1 MSRHVHDLDESALAR
16 WPLPDPSGGKEQ
28 RGRVV
33 VVGGSRHTPGAVLLA
48 AEAAVRAGAGKPQV
62 ATVGSVSVAASVAL
76 PEAFVT
82 ALPETDEGEIAPGAA
97 EQVLEL
103 AADCD
108 AVLLGPG
115 LLSPER
121 ACAFLEQVVPHLECP
136 VVVDALG
143 MAFVTE
149 HPDGLAHLEGRAVLT
164 PNESEL
170 AVTLGRDGEKVH
182 EHLVDSCVEL
192 VDRTGATVVTG
203 GEQTVVAAPG
213 SDLAWSLTGGIPGLG
228 VAGSGDVK
236 AGVLLGLLG
245 RGLPPEGAAVWAV
258 ALHQAAGR
266 AVSEDLA
273 PVGFLAREV
282 LGYVPREMARL
293 AAPQDREPGR
303 VVGGRGPGAR
313 T

>member
-1 MSRHVHDLDESALAR
+1 VSRDVHELDDSALAR
-16 WPLPDPSGGKEQ
+16 WPLPDASGGKEQ

-62 ATVGSVSVAASVAL
+62 ATVGSVAVATSVAL

-82 ALPETDEGEIAPGAA
+82 ALPETDDGEIAPEAA
-97 EQVLEL
+97 EHVLEL

-115 LLSPER
+115 LLSPDS
-121 ACAFLEQVVPHLECP
+121 ACALLERVVPHLDCP

-149 HPDGLAHLEGRAVLT
+149 HPDGVAHLGGRAVLT

-170 AVTLGRDGEKVH
+170 AQTLGWDADDVH
-182 EHLVDSCVEL
+182 DRLVEACVEL
-192 VDRTGATVVTG
+192 VERSGATVVTG
-203 GEQTVVAAPG
+203 GEQTVVATPG
-213 SDLAWSLTGGIPGLG
+213 EDSAWALPGGLPGLG

-245 RGLPPEGAAVWAV
+245 RGLSAEGAAVWAV
-258 ALHQAAGR
+258 SLHQAAGR
-266 AVSEDLA
+266 AASEQVA
-273 PVGFLAREV
+273 PLGFLAREV
-282 LGYVPREMARL
+282 LGEVPRQMARL
-293 AAPQDREPGR
+293 AA
-303 VVGGRGPGAR
+303 GAGSQGQAGS
-313 T
+313 

>member
-1 MSRHVHDLDESALAR
+1 MSRDVRDLDEPALAR

-28 RGRVV
+28 RGRVL

-62 ATVGSVSVAASVAL
+62 ATVGSVAVAASVAL

-82 ALPETDEGEIAPGAA
+82 ALAETDEGEIAESAS
-97 EQVLEL
+97 EHVLEL

-115 LLSPER
+115 LLSPDR
-121 ACAFLEQVVPHLECP
+121 ARALLEQVVPSLRCP
-136 VVVDALG
+136 VVIDALG
-143 MAFVTE
+143 MAYVTE

-170 AVTLGRDGEKVH
+170 AETLRREPAHVH
-182 EHLVDSCVEL
+182 EHLLEACVEL

-203 GEQTVVAAPG
+203 GEETVVAAPG
-213 SDLAWSLTGGIPGLG
+213 TGTAWSLSGGVPGLG

-245 RGLPPEGAAVWAV
+245 RGLPPEGAAAWAV
-258 ALHQAAGR
+258 VLHQSAGR
-266 AVSEDLA
+266 AVSEALA

-282 LGYVPREMARL
+282 LGSIPREMARL
-293 AAPQDREPGR
+293 AAAAAP
-303 VVGGRGPGAR
+303 
-313 T
+313 

>member
-1 MSRHVHDLDESALAR
+1 VSRDVRDLDDGVLGH

-62 ATVGSVSVAASVAL
+62 ATVGSVAVDVSVAL

-82 ALPETDEGEIAPGAA
+82 QLPETDDGQIAAGAA
-97 EQVLEL
+97 DQVLEL

-108 AVLLGPG
+108 ALLLGPG
-115 LLSPER
+115 LLSPDT
-121 ACAFLEQVVPHLECP
+121 ACALLERVVPHLDCP
-136 VVVDALG
+136 VVIDALG

-149 HPDGLAHLEGRAVLT
+149 HPDGMSHLEGRAVLS

-170 AVTLGRDGEKVH
+170 AETLRRDRSEVQDR
-182 EHLVDSCVEL
+182 LVESCVEL

-203 GEQTVVAAPG
+203 GERTVVAAPG
-213 SDLAWSLTGGIPGLG
+213 SRDAWVLSGGVPGLG

-245 RGLPPEGAAVWAV
+245 RGLPAEGAAVWGA

-266 AVSEDLA
+266 SVSETVA
-273 PVGFLAREV
+273 PLGFLAREV
-282 LGYVPREMARL
+282 LGAVPREMARL
-293 AAPQDREPGR
+293 AGR
-303 VVGGRGPGAR
+303 AGP
-313 T
+313 